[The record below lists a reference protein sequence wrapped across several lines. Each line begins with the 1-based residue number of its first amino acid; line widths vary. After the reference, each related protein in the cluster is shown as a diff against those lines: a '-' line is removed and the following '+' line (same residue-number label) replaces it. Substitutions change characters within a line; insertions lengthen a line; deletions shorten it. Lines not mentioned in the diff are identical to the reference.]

1 MRIVGHEKALNDKP
15 VRTKEENSEVLINY
29 LQLNSNQRFKIECQ
43 TVMRKK
49 IFGMKNKEKFKN
61 ISIKQSVANIAIL
74 NCH

>member
-49 IFGMKNKEKFKN
+49 IFGMKNK
-61 ISIKQSVANIAIL
+61 
-74 NCH
+74 